1 VAGGTVPGVAVIDP
15 TVTWRVVEARLAREA
30 DPRRRQ
36 LLENLLA
43 HMHAEA
49 AGDLDGLLATLAPD
63 PQYHQWGAVPADAGP
78 KGWDAVTRFYTDLIA
93 SGATNLEYAVERL
106 VVDDDCIATDGI
118 MRIVYPG
125 RALAAAGRAVDD
137 VDAWYL
143 YETRMG
149 VFYPYDADGR
159 MVGEDTYVATD
170 GFAAMRRLDPDELAP
185 ALRAAPS
192 R

>member
-1 VAGGTVPGVAVIDP
+1 MATIDP
-15 TVTWRVVEARLAREA
+15 TTTWRAVEARLTRET

-43 HMHAEA
+43 HMQAEA
-49 AGDLDGLLATLAPD
+49 AGDLEGLLATLAPD

-78 KGWDAVTRFYTDLIA
+78 KGWDAVQAFYRDFIA
-93 SGATNLEYAVERL
+93 SGATNLEYDVERL
-106 VVDDDCIATDGI
+106 VVDEDCIATDGV

-125 RALAAAGRAVDD
+125 RTLAGTGRTVEHP
-137 VDAWYL
+137 DAYYL

-149 VFYPYDADGR
+149 VFYPYNAAGR

-170 GFAAMRRLDPDELAP
+170 GFARLRTLAPDELPLALAP
-185 ALRAAPS
+185 TP
-192 R
+192 